1 MQTET
6 PAKSAEDRIAE
17 LMEAARQ
24 YKEECTAEISNLK
37 KRLKDAEGQ
46 SKGEKDV
53 WVPNGSKIAYPFN
66 IDLFSDTQYIG

>member
-6 PAKSAEDRIAE
+6 DAKSAEDRIAE
-17 LMEAARQ
+17 LLNAARQ
-24 YKEECTAEISNLK
+24 HKEEISDLK
-37 KRLKDAEGQ
+37 KKLKTAEGQ
-46 SKGEKDV
+46 SKDGKDV